1 MQLTGQSP
9 ELTIGLDV
17 GYGMVKAITPE
28 AVITFPSVC
37 GHARAL
43 RFQAE
48 AIAARHP
55 GDQVTDSE
63 GAWFVGDLAQ
73 TQLPPG
79 ELLRLRGRTA
89 DETAIGNAFR
99 VRLAK
104 AAFGKLLPGLK
115 GGDVAH
121 IRLCTGLPVD
131 HLPDAPGL
139 KAAFLGQHRVKTDT
153 ADFVA
158 HVIEVMVMPQPQGT
172 IFAQILTPAGTVNRT
187 HRAMRTGVVD
197 VGAYTVDL
205 ALNDDG
211 EYIDAESGS
220 VEGGVSAAQER
231 LAALLERDYRQKIP
245 YKLVEAALRT
255 GYFRARGE
263 VVDYSAAVREVLA
276 PLRSATLSLMGARWQ
291 TGATLD
297 VIYLS
302 GGGAPLVAEA
312 VRESYPQT
320 VLIDQPQLA
329 NARGYLSYALF
340 TACQPG

>member
-1 MQLTGQSP
+1 MRLAGTSP
-9 ELTIGLDV
+9 ELTVGLDV
-17 GYGMVKAITPE
+17 GYGMVKAVTSE
-28 AVITFPSVC
+28 TVVTFPSVC
-37 GHARAL
+37 GHARTL

-48 AIAARHP
+48 AITARHP
-55 GDQVTDSE
+55 GDQVTDGE
-63 GAWFVGDLAQ
+63 GTWFVGDLAL

-89 DETAIGNAFR
+89 DETAIGNVFR

-104 AAFGKLLPGLK
+104 AALGKLLPGLDS
-115 GGDVAH
+115 GDVVH
-121 IRLCTGLPVD
+121 LRLCTGLPVD

-139 KAAFLGQHRVKTDT
+139 KAALFGQHRVKTDA
-153 ADFVA
+153 ADFIANVT
-158 HVIEVMVMPQPQGT
+158 EVMVMPQPQGT
-172 IFAQILTPAGTVNRT
+172 IFAQILTPEGTVNRA

-231 LAALLERDYRQKIP
+231 LAALLEEDYRQKIP

-263 VVDYSAAVREVLA
+263 VVDYSAAVQEVLA
-276 PLRSATLSLMGARWQ
+276 PLRSATLSLMGAKWQ

-312 VRESYPQT
+312 VRAAYPQAAL
-320 VLIDQPQLA
+320 VDKPQLA
-329 NARGYLSYALF
+329 NAQGYLSYALF
-340 TACQPG
+340 AARQPG